1 MRQIL
6 QHLKTGELEVAEI
19 PAPQPGSGEVLIQS
33 RATLI
38 SPGTERMLVEFSRAN
53 LISKARQKPDKVR
66 QVLDKIKADGL
77 MPTLDAV
84 FRKLDQPL
92 PLGYCNAGVVL
103 EAGPEVHDLNP
114 GDRVVSNGPHAE
126 IVSVP
131 RNLCSK
137 IPDGV
142 SDEEAAFT
150 VLGSIALQGL
160 RLAKP
165 ELGEKFM
172 VFGMGLIGLIAVQL
186 LRANGCEVLAVD
198 LKPERL
204 KLAEE
209 FGAGIV
215 DLSSGGDPIAAAQ
228 EMTGGRGVDGVLVTA
243 SAKTDEIIHQAALAC
258 RKRGRIILVGVVG
271 LNLQRSDFYEK
282 EISFQ
287 VSCSYG
293 PGRYDE
299 KYEQGGRDYPYGFV
313 RWTEE
318 RNFEAILDAMR
329 ENRLRV
335 DNLVTDRFSI
345 SEAGA
350 AYEKVASGPDS
361 LGIILQYPGPVDRSG
376 VVRLKDAAVRP
387 SGRAVAGVIGAGNF
401 ANAVLLPALA
411 RTQARLA
418 YVADLNGAA
427 AREGARKCGGEQAV
441 TDYRTIL
448 DDPEVNT
455 IFITVGHHLHSRFVI
470 ESLQA
475 GKNTFVEKPLAM
487 NESELDEI
495 ISAYHSLANKPESQE
510 KGHHSL
516 ATKPESEAKGGHSPL
531 PTPHSLLV
539 GFNRRFSPH
548 TVKICNLLRG
558 RSGPLC
564 MNMTIN
570 AGAIPPDHWTQDPE
584 RGGGRIIGEGCHFI
598 DLLSFLAGSPV
609 KTVSAVMVG
618 EGPAV
623 RDDKTSIILG
633 FVDGSIGTVN
643 YFANGPKSYPKEMLE
658 IFSDGRVIKME
669 NFRRTRG
676 YGFKDFR
683 TFKTSRQDKG
693 HRAEIAALIDL
704 VEQGG
709 RPLIPFDELINS
721 TRASFAAVV
730 SARENRMISL

>member
-19 PAPQPGSGEVLIQS
+19 PAPCPGIGEVLIQS

-103 EAGPEVHDLNP
+103 EVGSAIHDLHP

-126 IVSVP
+126 IVSLP
-131 RNLCSK
+131 RNLCAK
-137 IPDGV
+137 IPDDV
-142 SDEEAAFT
+142 TDEEAAFT

-160 RLAKP
+160 RLAQP
-165 ELGEKFM
+165 ELGETFM

-186 LRANGCEVLAVD
+186 LRSNGCEVLAVD
-198 LKPERL
+198 FKSERL
-204 KLAEE
+204 KLAAE
-209 FGAGIV
+209 FGARTV
-215 DLSSGGDPIAAAQ
+215 DLSSGGDPVAAAQ
-228 EMTGGRGVDGVLVTA
+228 ELTGGRGVDGVLITA
-243 SAKTDEIIHQAALAC
+243 SAKTDAIVHQAAQAC
-258 RKRGRIILVGVVG
+258 RQRGRIILVGVIG

-313 RWTEE
+313 RWTEQ
-318 RNFEAILDAMR
+318 RNFEAILTALR
-329 ENRLRV
+329 ERRLLV
-335 DNLVTDRFSI
+335 DNLITDRFPI
-345 SEAGA
+345 ADAVA
-350 AYEKVASGPDS
+350 AYEKVTGSSGS
-361 LGIILQYPGPVDRSG
+361 LGILLQYPGPVERSG
-376 VVRLKDAAVRP
+376 VVRLKQAPSSSAGKAV
-387 SGRAVAGVIGAGNF
+387 VGVIGAGNF

-411 RTQARLA
+411 KTPARLA

-427 AREGARKCGGEQAV
+427 AREGARKYGGEQAV
-441 TDYRTIL
+441 TDYRLVL

-455 IFITVGHHLHSRFVI
+455 VFITVGHHLHARFVI

-487 NESELDEI
+487 NEEELDEI
-495 ISAYHSLANKPESQE
+495 ISVYHSLPRSTTA
-510 KGHHSL
+510 
-516 ATKPESEAKGGHSPL
+516 ATEQAHSPF
-531 PTPHSLLV
+531 PIPHSLSV

-548 TVKICNLLRG
+548 TAKIRNLLNG

-570 AGAIPPDHWTQDPE
+570 AGVIPPDHWTQDPE

-598 DLLSFLAGSPV
+598 DLLSYLAGSPV
-609 KTVSAVMVG
+609 RRVSAVMVG
-618 EGPAV
+618 DGPAV
-623 RDDKTSIILG
+623 RSDKTSIILG
-633 FVDGSIGTVN
+633 FADGSIGTVN

-658 IFSDGRVIKME
+658 VFSDGRVLKME
-669 NFRRTRG
+669 NFRVTRG
-676 YGFKDFR
+676 YGFKGFR

-693 HRAEIAALIDL
+693 HKAEISAFIDW

-709 RPLIPFDELINS
+709 EPLIPFEELINA
-721 TRASFAAVV
+721 TRASFAAVTA
-730 SARENRMISL
+730 ARENRTLRL